1 MASGTYKTLEV
12 TIMKITRFFH
22 LLKSYIEESL
32 FEGTKMSIKDFIIFL
47 RNVD

>member
-12 TIMKITRFFH
+12 TVMKITHFFY

-32 FEGTKMSIKDFIIFL
+32 FEGTKMSIKDFVLYL
-47 RNVD
+47 RNAD